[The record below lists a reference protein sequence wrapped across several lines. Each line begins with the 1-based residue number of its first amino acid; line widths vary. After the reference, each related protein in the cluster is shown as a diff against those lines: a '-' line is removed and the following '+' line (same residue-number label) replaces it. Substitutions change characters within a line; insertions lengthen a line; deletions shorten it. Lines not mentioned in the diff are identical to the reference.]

1 MTSPDPS
8 TLTFDEKG
16 LIVAVAQDTATGTVL
31 MVAYMDREALS
42 RTAETGEAHFWSRR
56 RQRLWR
62 KGETSGNVLHVE
74 AIQAETSRAR
84 QVRTRPSCSREGAR
98 RSSEK

>member
-8 TLTFDEKG
+8 TLQFDERG
-16 LIVAVAQDTATGTVL
+16 LIVAVAQDAATGTVL

-56 RQRLWR
+56 RQRLDQLDR
-62 KGETSGNVLHVE
+62 PIAGIDIN
-74 AIQAETSRAR
+74 AR
-84 QVRTRPSCSREGAR
+84 VAVGRHLGTG
-98 RSSEK
+98 SSASLSISSWTGTGTG